1 MMPPDEPL
9 PEPGENDQ
17 SYMTYKSDD
26 SEEDLD
32 DEFLEEPEE
41 SGITLNEL
49 HEELIASTEESRRGN
64 RRVLEVLK
72 NFGGLLDALSAT
84 SNDTHKAVRALPAI
98 TAAAPLS
105 GDGLSQGFALPLVE
119 LADRIDRVAHGFTR
133 PPAARSPW
141 WPSARRQ
148 LDAWREAWEMQ
159 ADALAILRS
168 HLAAT
173 MQRAGLERLQ
183 VLDRP
188 FDPNTMTAVE
198 STVNSEKPDHTVLS
212 EILPGW
218 VNATSGQ
225 LVRPAQVRVSR
236 ISAR

>member
-1 MMPPDEPL
+1 MTFPPDPLAEP
-9 PEPGENDQ
+9 ND
-17 SYMTYKSDD
+17 
-26 SEEDLD
+26 EDYLE
-32 DEFLEEPEE
+32 DEAEF
-41 SGITLNEL
+41 GITLDSL
-49 HEELIASTEESRRGN
+49 HQELIASTEETRRGN

-84 SNDTHKAVRALPAI
+84 SNDTHKAVRDLPGIAG
-98 TAAAPLS
+98 TAPPT
-105 GDGLSQGFALPLVE
+105 GDGLPQSSALSLVE

-133 PPAARSPW
+133 TPATREPW
-141 WPSARRQ
+141 WPGARRQ
-148 LDAWREAWEMQ
+148 VTAWREAWEMQ
-159 ADALAILRS
+159 ADAVAILRS

-173 MQRAGLERLQ
+173 LQRAGLERLN

-198 STVNSEKPDHTVLS
+198 STVDLEKPDHTVLA

-218 VNATSGQ
+218 RNTAVGQ

-236 ISAR
+236 RTAR

>member
-1 MMPPDEPL
+1 MP
-9 PEPGENDQ
+9 
-17 SYMTYKSDD
+17 DD
-26 SEEDLD
+26 A
-32 DEFLEEPEE
+32 DEFLEQEE
-41 SGITLNEL
+41 DGGITLEAL
-49 HEELIASTEESRRGN
+49 HGELIASTEETRRGN

-84 SNDTHKAVRALPAI
+84 ANDTHKAVRALP
-98 TAAAPLS
+98 TLTSAAPAA
-105 GDGLSQGFALPLVE
+105 GDGLPQGWALPLVE

-133 PPAARSPW
+133 PPAARLPW
-141 WPSARRQ
+141 WPGARRQ
-148 LDAWREAWEMQ
+148 VTAWREAWEMQ
-159 ADALAILRS
+159 ADAVSILRS

-173 MQRAGLERLQ
+173 MQRANLERLD

-198 STVNSEKPDHTVLS
+198 STVDPVKPDHTVLA

-218 VNATSGQ
+218 RDSGSGQ

-236 ISAR
+236 ITAR

>member
-1 MMPPDEPL
+1 MMPLEPL
-9 PEPGENDQ
+9 PD
-17 SYMTYKSDD
+17 SDD
-26 SEEDLD
+26 ENEADFSEE
-32 DEFLEEPEE
+32 EEEDA
-41 SGITLNEL
+41 GITLEAL
-49 HEELIASTEESRRGN
+49 HEELIASTEETRRGN

-98 TAAAPLS
+98 TSPAPS
-105 GDGLSQGFALPLVE
+105 AGDGLPHGWALPLVE

-133 PPAARSPW
+133 PPAARQPW
-141 WPSARRQ
+141 WPGARRQ
-148 LDAWREAWEMQ
+148 VTAWREAWEMQ
-159 ADALAILRS
+159 ADAVSILRS

-173 MQRAGLERLQ
+173 MQRANLERLD

-198 STVNSEKPDHTVLS
+198 STVDPAKPDHMVLA

-218 VNATSGQ
+218 RNGASGQ

-236 ISAR
+236 IKAH

>member
-1 MMPPDEPL
+1 MMPLDPL
-9 PEPGENDQ
+9 PEPEDEFPEE
-17 SYMTYKSDD
+17 
-26 SEEDLD
+26 EED
-32 DEFLEEPEE
+32 P
-41 SGITLNEL
+41 GITLAAL
-49 HEELIASTEESRRGN
+49 HGELIASTEETRRGN

-98 TAAAPLS
+98 ASATPSA
-105 GDGLSQGFALPLVE
+105 GDGLPHGWALPLVE

-133 PPAARSPW
+133 PPAARLPW
-141 WPSARRQ
+141 WPGARRQ
-148 LDAWREAWEMQ
+148 ATAWREAWEMQ
-159 ADALAILRS
+159 ADAVAILRS

-173 MQRAGLERLQ
+173 MQRANLERLD
-183 VLDRP
+183 VLGRP

-198 STVNSEKPDHTVLS
+198 STVDPEKPDHTVLA

-218 VNATSGQ
+218 RNTGSGQ

-236 ISAR
+236 ITPR

>member
-1 MMPPDEPL
+1 MMPLDPL
-9 PEPGENDQ
+9 PE
-17 SYMTYKSDD
+17 SDD
-26 SEEDLD
+26 EDEFPEAEEDA
-32 DEFLEEPEE
+32 
-41 SGITLNEL
+41 GITLEAL
-49 HEELIASTEESRRGN
+49 HEELIASTEETRRGN

-84 SNDTHKAVRALPAI
+84 SKDTHKAVRALPAL
-98 TAAAPLS
+98 TSVTPSA
-105 GDGLSQGFALPLVE
+105 GDGLSHGWALPLVE

-133 PPAARSPW
+133 PPAGRLPW
-141 WPSARRQ
+141 WPGARRQ
-148 LDAWREAWEMQ
+148 VTAWREAWELQ
-159 ADALAILRS
+159 ADAVSILRS

-173 MQRAGLERLQ
+173 MQRANLERLD

-198 STVNSEKPDHTVLS
+198 STVDPAKPDHTVLA

-218 VNATSGQ
+218 RNAASGQ

-236 ISAR
+236 ITAR

>member
-1 MMPPDEPL
+1 MMPLDPL
-9 PEPGENDQ
+9 PEP
-17 SYMTYKSDD
+17 DD
-26 SEEDLD
+26 EDEFSEDEED
-32 DEFLEEPEE
+32 
-41 SGITLNEL
+41 SGITLEAL
-49 HEELIASTEESRRGN
+49 HEELIASTEETRRGN

-98 TAAAPLS
+98 TSATPAA
-105 GDGLSQGFALPLVE
+105 GDGLPQGWALPLVE

-133 PPAARSPW
+133 PPATRLPW
-141 WPSARRQ
+141 WPGVRRQ
-148 LDAWREAWEMQ
+148 VAAWREAWEMQ
-159 ADALAILRS
+159 ADAVSILRS

-173 MQRAGLERLQ
+173 MQRADLERLD

-198 STVNSEKPDHTVLS
+198 STVDPGKSDHTVLA

-218 VNATSGQ
+218 RNAASGQ

-236 ISAR
+236 ITAR